1 MNSSAIGVFDS
12 GLGGLTAV
20 KELIKILPNEDIVYF
35 GDTGRVP
42 YGTRSRETIISY
54 ARQDLR
60 FLASH
65 NIKIALV
72 ACGTISAVAL
82 DILKSEHE
90 FEVVGVIESAAC
102 AAASRTKNKKVA
114 VLGTGATI
122 KSGAY
127 ERALKAIDPSIETIG
142 VACPLFVPLV
152 ENGHIGEGDPITKE
166 AVKLYLSR
174 VAEFGADTVIMGCTH
189 YPLIA
194 KAIGDFVGE
203 DVLLINPG
211 REAARAVKDLLLDA
225 DMLGQSNGN
234 HRFYVSDSVDNFET
248 LGSMFIKQSINGE
261 VAKID
266 IEKY

>member
-1 MNSSAIGVFDS
+1 MNGGAIGVFDS

-20 KELIKILPNEDIVYF
+20 KELIKILPEEDIVYF

-42 YGTRSRETIISY
+42 YGTRSRETIINY
-54 ARQDLR
+54 ARQDLN

-82 DILKSEHE
+82 DILKDEHD
-90 FEVVGVIESAAC
+90 FEVVGVIESAAI
-102 AAASRTKNKKVA
+102 AAASRTKNKKIG

-127 ERALKAIDPSIETIG
+127 ERALKAIDPSIQT
-142 VACPLFVPLV
+142 VSVPCPLFVPLV
-152 ENGHIGEGDPITKE
+152 ENGHITAGDPITQE

-174 VAEFGADTVIMGCTH
+174 VAEFNADTVIMGCTH

-194 KAIGDFVGE
+194 KAIGDFVGD

-211 REAARAVKDLLLDA
+211 REAASTVKRLLEQNGMTAKD
-225 DMLGQSNGN
+225 GGN
-234 HRFYVSDSVDNFET
+234 HRFFVSDSVENFET
-248 LGSMFIKQSINGE
+248 LGGMFIGQSINGE